1 MGWVGSVEGDERAGR
16 YTKKLIGAVVECV
29 TENAPP
35 PADLKLAWQCERWH
49 TLPDDGGL
57 YAQDYQTMTRM
68 TALNTVYSA
77 VIKIKSLKGTQ
88 IHTLSD
94 GERRILRMLMDNGF
108 LFHA

>member
-1 MGWVGSVEGDERAGR
+1 
-16 YTKKLIGAVVECV
+16 
-29 TENAPP
+29 
-35 PADLKLAWQCERWH
+35 
-49 TLPDDGGL
+49 
-57 YAQDYQTMTRM
+57 
-68 TALNTVYSA
+68 